1 MERYDGQE
9 KAPERTRPFP
19 DRDQSIAAARCP
31 TGMDNMRSHD
41 FGRILAATDF
51 SASAATA
58 TERAA
63 WLVQASGGILEVV
76 HVIPPHAT
84 PVYRIAGWQGER
96 HEVVVEAT
104 AKLKAMTDDL
114 HAKFRIPV
122 AYHVALGIPHL
133 QISSRAAATGARLV
147 VVGSRA
153 KRSLGDVF
161 IGSTARELRRT
172 LPIPLLVARNPL
184 TRSHERAVIAT
195 DLSPASAAAAH
206 AAAALFPDAALDV
219 LHVRN
224 PLFESRLAMAD
235 GAMDAVSLYRNQEL
249 LVADRELA
257 SFIGDSG
264 LPRHRVSSLVQHGD
278 PPARIRQAAAELGA
292 TVVAF
297 GTEDKSRLATLMAG
311 VGAEFLHDSAHD
323 ILFAKAPSS
332 ALPHRPRDVSMPRG
346 TVPT

>member
-1 MERYDGQE
+1 
-9 KAPERTRPFP
+9 
-19 DRDQSIAAARCP
+19 
-31 TGMDNMRSHD
+31 MDKTRSHD
-41 FGRILAATDF
+41 FGTILAATDF

-58 TERAA
+58 MERAA
-63 WLVQASGGILEVV
+63 RLVQASGARLEIM
-76 HVIPPHAT
+76 HVIPPRAT
-84 PVYRIAGWQGER
+84 PVYRIAGWQSER
-96 HEVVVEAT
+96 QEVVVEAI
-104 AKLKAMTDDL
+104 AKLKAMAGEL
-114 HAKFRIPV
+114 HARFGIPV
-122 AYHVALGIPHL
+122 ASHVALGIPYL
-133 QISSRAAATGARLV
+133 EIASRAGATGARLV

-153 KRSLGDVF
+153 KRSVTDMFV
-161 IGSTARELRRT
+161 GSTARELRRA
-172 LPIPLLVARNPL
+172 LPVPLLIARNRS
-184 TRSHERAVIAT
+184 TRSLERAVVAT

-206 AAAALFPDAALDV
+206 AAADLFPDAALDV

-235 GAMDAVSLYRNQEL
+235 GGMDAVSLYRNQEL
-249 LVADRELA
+249 LVAEGDLD

-323 ILFAKAPSS
+323 VLFAKAPSS
-332 ALPHRPRDVSMPRG
+332 ELRHGWRDLSMPRG
-346 TVPT
+346 AAVT